1 MKEAMFYDTTDDG
14 RLRCHL
20 CPHGCLLGEG
30 RRGVCHVRQNR
41 DGKLMSLVYGRPVA
55 QAVDPI
61 EKKPLYHVLPGARV
75 FSIGTQGC
83 NLRCQH
89 CQNCTISQTAP
100 GEEDIAAAP
109 EVEPEEI
116 VRKTEAAGCAG
127 IAYTYTEP
135 TIFFEYAY
143 DVASLARERGLLNVF
158 VSNGYITPEAVRR
171 IAPLLDAVNID
182 LKFFSDKLYRQVC
195 GGTLD
200 PVLDAIRL
208 YYELGVWVEVTTLV
222 IPQYND
228 DERQLGQ
235 IAGFIAAIDRDIP
248 WHLTAFYPTYKLT
261 HVAPTAPAA
270 LRKAAGV
277 ASQAGLR
284 YVYLGN
290 IGGHA
295 NTLCPDCG
303 SVLIERGIAG
313 AEGTG
318 GLHGGRCRQCGAAVG
333 GVWTLTVGIP
343 DAERTSSGGGKT
355 AQRDRK
361 PPRDI
366 APGGPPGSA
375 PCIRPG

>member
-1 MKEAMFYDTTDDG
+1 MKEAMFYDKTGDG
-14 RLRCHL
+14 RVRCRL
-20 CPHGCLLGEG
+20 CPHGCVIGEG
-30 RRGVCHVRQNR
+30 RRGMCHVRQNR
-41 DGKLMSLVYGRPVA
+41 DGELVSLVYGRPVA

-83 NLRCQH
+83 NLRCLH
-89 CQNCTISQTAP
+89 CQNCAISQTAP
-100 GEEDIAAAP
+100 DEGDIAP
-109 EVEPEEI
+109 VPEEEPAEM
-116 VRKTEAAGCAG
+116 VRKAAAAHCDG

-143 DVASLARERGLLNVF
+143 DVASLAREEGLANVF
-158 VSNGYITPEAVRR
+158 VSNGYITPEALRR
-171 IAPLLDAVNID
+171 MAPLLDAVNID

-195 GGTLD
+195 GGTLE

-208 YYELGVWVEVTTLV
+208 YHELGVWIEVTTLV
-222 IPQYND
+222 IPEYND

-235 IAGFIAAIDRDIP
+235 IARFIAGISPDIP

-261 HVAPTAPAA
+261 HVAPTSPAA

-277 ASQAGLR
+277 AGQAGLR

-303 SVLIERGIAG
+303 AVLVERGVAG
-313 AEGTG
+313 TAGIRDM
-318 GLHGGRCRQCGAAVG
+318 HNGRCRQCGAAIG
-333 GVWTLTVGIP
+333 GVWTR
-343 DAERTSSGGGKT
+343 RTE
-355 AQRDRK
+355 
-361 PPRDI
+361 
-366 APGGPPGSA
+366 
-375 PCIRPG
+375 